1 MANTKQL
8 RTRVK
13 SIKNTRKITKA
24 MEMVAASKM
33 KRVIKRALATREYSQ
48 TAWEILTKITET
60 HEKAHPLLAIREVKN
75 ICLILISPNKG
86 LCGSLNTQLI
96 KKVLVNMDNP
106 INMMI
111 NRTWG
116 RKIMPT
122 IDPKKVAID
131 VIALGKKGAGE
142 MIKNKKNLIAS
153 FSDLNEQ
160 SMLGDLKPIAKIAIE
175 GYIKKKYDK
184 VIIGY
189 TDFISTVVNKPR
201 LRQVLPISEKD
212 LERQL
217 EELGRGISEK
227 EEMDELKKEIANRFY
242 TFEPDKKNLLKIL
255 LPKVVEIQI
264 YQAFLES
271 QAAEFS
277 ARMLTMKNA
286 SDTAS
291 DMIYNFT
298 LQYNQARQAAITSEL
313 AEISAGSVALDES

>member
-8 RTRVK
+8 RNRVK
-13 SIKNTRKITKA
+13 SIKNTKKITKA

-33 KRVIKRALATREYSQ
+33 KRVIRRALATREYTQ
-48 TAWEILTKITET
+48 TAWEILTKISESVD
-60 HEKAHPLLAIREVKN
+60 KVHPLLAIRDVRR
-75 ICLILISPNKG
+75 ICLIIVTSNKG
-86 LCGSLNTQLI
+86 LCGSLNTQLM
-96 KKVLVNMDNP
+96 KKVLYNIENP
-106 INMMI
+106 YNMMI

-116 RKIMPT
+116 RKILPT
-122 IDPKKVAID
+122 VDPRDAKID
-131 VIALGKKGAGE
+131 VIAVGKKGLAE
-142 MIKNKKNLIAS
+142 IIKTKKNLIAS
-153 FSDLNEQ
+153 FSEFNDQ
-160 SMLGDLKPIAKIAIE
+160 SMLGDLRPVAKIAME

-184 VIIGY
+184 VIVAY

-201 LRQVLPISEKD
+201 LRQVLPISRKD

-227 EEMDELKKEIANRFY
+227 EEMEELKQEIAKKFY
-242 TFEPDKKNLLKIL
+242 TFEPNKEIILKTL
-255 LPKVVEIQI
+255 LPKVVEVQI

-286 SDTAS
+286 TDTAA

-298 LQYNQARQAAITSEL
+298 LEYNQARQAAITGEL
-313 AEISAGSVALDES
+313 AEISAGSIALQEG

>member
-8 RTRVK
+8 RGRVK

-33 KRVIKRALATREYSQ
+33 KRIIKRALATREYSQ
-48 TAWEILTKITET
+48 TAWEILTKVTET
-60 HEKAHPLLAIREVKN
+60 SEKAHPLLAIREVRN
-75 ICLILISPNKG
+75 ICLVLISPNKG

-96 KKVLVNMDNP
+96 KKVLSNMENP
-106 INMMI
+106 YDMMI

-116 RKIMPT
+116 RKILPT
-122 IDPKKVAID
+122 IDPKKVSID
-131 VIALGKKGAGE
+131 VIAIGKKGAGE
-142 MIKNKKNLIAS
+142 MVKGKKNLIAS

-160 SMLGDLKPIAKIAIE
+160 SMLGDLKPIAKIAME
-175 GYIKKKYDK
+175 GYVNKKYDK
-184 VIIGY
+184 VIIAY

-227 EEMDELKKEIANRFY
+227 DEMDELKKEISKRFY

-313 AEISAGSVALDES
+313 AEISAGSVALEEN